1 MARSRI
7 RNRMSLGAD
16 VGRVRNRAAR
26 VPLPPV
32 PGARRAM
39 PTPPT
44 PIVERPVL
52 AATYDASAALFTYED
67 TRCGSGERRLMLA
80 VLEDGIRTLLKH
92 AHATGGRAARL
103 RREAL
108 DWLVVS
114 DYSEV
119 FAFERVCEALTIEPD
134 RLRTRVLGAFRTA
147 APGFALEMLRR
158 S

>member
-1 MARSRI
+1 MARSRNG
-7 RNRMSLGAD
+7 NRMSLRAD

-26 VPLPPV
+26 VPLPSL

-52 AATYDASAALFTYED
+52 APIYDGSAAHFSYESSSG
-67 TRCGSGERRLMLA
+67 GSGERRLLLA

-92 AHATGGRAARL
+92 AHATSGRAARL

-114 DYSEV
+114 DYADV
-119 FAFERVCEALTIEPD
+119 FAFERVCEALAIEPG

-147 APGFALEMLRR
+147 APDFALETLRR

>member
-1 MARSRI
+1 MARSRK
-7 RNRMSLGAD
+7 RNRMSLRAD
-16 VGRVRNRAAR
+16 VGRARGRAAR
-26 VPLPPV
+26 VPLPAM

-44 PIVERPVL
+44 PMAERPVM
-52 AATYDASAALFTYED
+52 APAYDANAAHFGGEGAG
-67 TRCGSGERRLMLA
+67 CGSGERRLMLA

-114 DYSEV
+114 DYSDV
-119 FAFERVCEALTIEPD
+119 FAFERVCEALAIEPD
-134 RLRTRVLGAFRTA
+134 RLRTRVLGAFRRAT
-147 APGFALEMLRR
+147 PDFAGETLRR